1 YLLSLPFSKEPLEVD
16 GHSSD
21 LILSVKHLFG
31 INSYFLKVE
40 ANHRLKLVALLTFL
54 AEALWRL
61 PCQ

>member
-1 YLLSLPFSKEPLEVD
+1 ASLHCDLRHFVRG

-31 INSYFLKVE
+31 INPYFLKVE
-40 ANHRLKLVALLTFL
+40 ANHRLKLVALLTFF

>member
-1 YLLSLPFSKEPLEVD
+1 MHHFGRG

-31 INSYFLKVE
+31 INPYFLKVE
-40 ANHRLKLVALLTFL
+40 ANHRLKLVALLTFF